1 LAVKLLLFTAEWC
14 APCKQLKP
22 IVRELAEE
30 YSLELQEV
38 DVDADGNLVRKFDV
52 KSIPCL
58 VFLGRNGEVVDM
70 LHAVK
75 PKGFIRQLIERVK
88 NT

>member
-1 LAVKLLLFTAEWC
+1 VRLLLFTAEWC

-38 DVDADGNLVRKFDV
+38 DVDADGSLVRKFDV

-70 LHAVK
+70 LHGVK
-75 PKGFIRQLIERVK
+75 PKHFIRQIIERVK
-88 NT
+88 HA

>member
-1 LAVKLLLFTAEWC
+1 VRLLLFTAEWC

-38 DVDADGNLVRKFDV
+38 DVDADGSLVRKFDV

-70 LHAVK
+70 LHGVT
-75 PKGFIRQLIERVK
+75 PKHFIRQIIERVK
-88 NT
+88 HA

>member
-1 LAVKLLLFTAEWC
+1 MKLLLFTADWC
-14 APCKQLKP
+14 VPCKQLKP
-22 IVRELAEE
+22 IVEELAKE

-38 DVDADGNLVRKFDV
+38 NVDADGDLVRKFDV

-70 LHAVK
+70 LHGVK
-75 PKGFIRQLIERVK
+75 PKHFIRQIIERVMHS
-88 NT
+88 

>member
-1 LAVKLLLFTAEWC
+1 MKLLLFTAEWC

-38 DVDADGNLVRKFDV
+38 DVDADGSLVRKFDV

-70 LHAVK
+70 LHGVK

>member
-1 LAVKLLLFTAEWC
+1 MKFLLFTAEWC

-38 DVDADGNLVRKFDV
+38 DVDADGSLVRKFDV

-58 VFLGRNGEVVDM
+58 VFLGRNGEVVDI
-70 LHAVK
+70 LHGVK
-75 PKGFIRQLIERVK
+75 PKSFIRQIIERVK

>member
-1 LAVKLLLFTAEWC
+1 MAVKLLLFTAEWC

-58 VFLGRNGEVVDM
+58 VFLGRSGEVVDM
-70 LHAVK
+70 LHGVK
-75 PKGFIRQLIERVK
+75 PKGFIRQIIERVK
-88 NT
+88 IT

>member
-1 LAVKLLLFTAEWC
+1 MKLLLFTAEWC
-14 APCKQLKP
+14 SPCKQLKP

-30 YSLELQEV
+30 YSFELQEV
-38 DVDADGNLVRKFDV
+38 DVDADGSLVRKFDV

>member
-1 LAVKLLLFTAEWC
+1 VKLLLFTAEWC

-38 DVDADGNLVRKFDV
+38 DVDADGSLVRKFDV

-58 VFLGRNGEVVDM
+58 VFLGRNGEVVDI
-70 LHAVK
+70 LHGVK
-75 PKGFIRQLIERVK
+75 PKSFIRQIIERVK